1 MNEHSGMSL
10 PAVSG
15 GFAKF
20 LENLRLRI
28 SLPRIIIFTFE
39 IQWKSSG
46 GFQQVYCRSSISVAS
61 IVVV

>member
-1 MNEHSGMSL
+1 MNEHSGMSF

-15 GFAKF
+15 GFAKY

-39 IQWKSSG
+39 IQWKSYGS
-46 GFQQVYCRSSISVAS
+46 FQQVSRRSSISVAS
-61 IVVV
+61 IVVL